1 MAQQKFGQDRY
12 LPEGEWTA
20 AVEAAAVAGTK
31 FRKNQVNEFAKAV
44 KSAEDKGLEY
54 GLELEAE
61 PDNRADPNAIKVIGF
76 AETAGWFGRV
86 NFQEWHVGYLDKALA
101 KKLHKNKLAKDVELI
116 AELHHLA
123 VEGDRVSIELAV
135 LEPEEPEPTKQ

>member
-1 MAQQKFGQDRY
+1 M
-12 LPEGEWTA
+12 
-20 AVEAAAVAGTK
+20 
-31 FRKNQVNEFAKAV
+31 
-44 KSAEDKGLEY
+44 
-54 GLELEAE
+54 
-61 PDNRADPNAIKVIGF
+61 
-76 AETAGWFGRV
+76 